1 MVQWLKRWLVK
12 LLEIEMAVATVG
24 EMVGDTVGGMDSA
37 TFREVA
43 VLIVGEVVDLMVEDM
58 VSKAVGDRDGR

>member
-1 MVQWLKRWLVK
+1 
-12 LLEIEMAVATVG
+12 MAVATVG